1 MITSSIVED
10 PDHLQQ
16 LLIREK
22 IVTSLRE
29 CQGKRQKRRYEIFSY
44 VKEHDSKL
52 IDPVW
57 ESVSL
62 KIKKYIPFL
71 NISMLEYRKHLI
83 EQVQRKN

>member
-1 MITSSIVED
+1 MII
-10 PDHLQQ
+10 
-16 LLIREK
+16 
-22 IVTSLRE
+22 
-29 CQGKRQKRRYEIFSY
+29 YENIFSY
-44 VKEHDSKL
+44 VKEHDDKL

-71 NISMLEYRKHLI
+71 NISMLQYEKHLI